1 MNMFVS
7 SAALAAAAPAVA
19 KNSIAHDALI
29 DHQAI
34 LSRVEQIV
42 DLLRTRYIR
51 EGWKIDEDGAA
62 RALGYFRR
70 HVEGPPFKNE
80 DEDTA
85 KYHEALEFFRSH
97 GQNLDWI
104 HDGNPGG
111 MICTLAK
118 HSQRA
123 SVLTADQANADP
135 IFAAIEAD
143 KAARAV
149 TVAAVGRNSEF
160 ERELQANGRLRE
172 KARRKDE
179 RRQEKEIEAAINQAT
194 VAEADTACA
203 LLNIRPTT
211 LAGVIALLDHA
222 RDYDIDGMGWPD
234 RLVDSDWRAGRSAKF
249 GDARTWQY
257 HLIAHLAEVLPGL
270 VPTTS

>member
-7 SAALAAAAPAVA
+7 TAAIAAAPAVA
-19 KNSIAHDALI
+19 APITSA
-29 DHQAI
+29 
-34 LSRVEQIV
+34 RVEIDNRAIFARV
-42 DLLRTRYIR
+42 EEIIDVLRTRCVC
-51 EGWKIDEDGAA
+51 EGWKIDEDGAS
-62 RALGYFRR
+62 RALAYFRR
-70 HVEGPPFKNE
+70 HVQGPAFKDE

-85 KYHEALEFFRSH
+85 ALYQAQEFFRSH

-135 IFAAIEAD
+135 IFAVIEAD

-149 TVAAVGRNSEF
+149 TVAAVGRYSEF

-234 RLVDSDWRAGRSAKF
+234 RLVDSDWRAGCSAKF